1 MLLVDSAKTKVY
13 IGTRVG
19 AENHNIFCSG
29 QFGVL
34 LSCAIAF
41 ELAKWCGQLAASF
54 KFWIAH

>member
-41 ELAKWCGQLAASF
+41 ELAKCCGQWRRALSSG
-54 KFWIAH
+54 

>member
-41 ELAKWCGQLAASF
+41 ELRPNGVGSGGEL
-54 KFWIAH
+54 